1 MAMSQEHG
9 STLQEVQQLMK
20 KNQVRGSNQPT
31 HSTEGADTIISFF
44 FCSFFF
50 FLTLLLSFLN
60 LHSSSFYKQMQ
71 SLKLSLL
78 TLL

>member
-50 FLTLLLSFLN
+50 FSYSPAFIFESSFFLLL
-60 LHSSSFYKQMQ
+60 
-71 SLKLSLL
+71 
-78 TLL
+78 

>member
-31 HSTEGADTIISFF
+31 HSTEGADTNKYMVTF
-44 FCSFFF
+44 
-50 FLTLLLSFLN
+50 
-60 LHSSSFYKQMQ
+60 
-71 SLKLSLL
+71 
-78 TLL
+78 